1 MVDAQSGRLSSGC
14 RHPVDAGRSL
24 RNSIVFFPSA
34 CWHQATPVQ
43 CGTDGFEDGR
53 WVSIGYVRR
62 VDEDS
67 TPERNPA

>member
-1 MVDAQSGRLSSGC
+1 MMRGVLSN
-14 RHPVDAGRSL
+14 PPL
-24 RNSIVFFPSA
+24 RNSIVFFPSN
-34 CWHQATPVQ
+34 CYHQVIPVQ
-43 CGTDGFEDGR
+43 CGTDDFEDGR